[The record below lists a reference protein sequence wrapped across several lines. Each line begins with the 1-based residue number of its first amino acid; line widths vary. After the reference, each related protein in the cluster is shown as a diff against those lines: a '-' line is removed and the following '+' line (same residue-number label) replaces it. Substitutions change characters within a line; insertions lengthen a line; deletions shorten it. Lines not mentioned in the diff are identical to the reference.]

1 MPRFTFGCLQLSR
14 LRTDD
19 AEELGYVSTLASGDD
34 SCGDRLCV
42 VRFGRIPTMFKGS
55 FSEVP
60 LQVINLVEL
69 S

>member
-34 SCGDRLCV
+34 SCGDRLCA
-42 VRFGRIPTMFKGS
+42 VRFGRIPTIFKGS